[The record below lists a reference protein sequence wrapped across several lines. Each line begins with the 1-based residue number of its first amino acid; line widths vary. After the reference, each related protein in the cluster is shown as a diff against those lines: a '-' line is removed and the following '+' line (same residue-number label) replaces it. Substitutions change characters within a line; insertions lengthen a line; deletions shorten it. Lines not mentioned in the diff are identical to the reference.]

1 MCSPL
6 NGYFCQLVVAVSA
19 LKRYDH
25 LRLHACDFANYAR
38 RCTQANRV
46 TIPQC
51 MWIGQSWNSY
61 WRLTVNIKCWVV
73 LCSVSFL
80 IVLSNLEIHNTTIH
94 AVLLPLSFLQQL
106 TSLSLSLCP
115 QDSADTSPVLGQP
128 IKFEWSCCCQLPL
141 RSCKEVKG
149 SEPRGWY
156 IGMEVRWLKRGEK
169 WARKCVF
176 FWCGLR

>member
-6 NGYFCQLVVAVSA
+6 NGYFCQLVVAISA

-51 MWIGQSWNSY
+51 MWIGQSWNSCY

-73 LCSVSFL
+73 LCCVSFL

-106 TSLSLSLCP
+106 TSLSLSL
-115 QDSADTSPVLGQP
+115 SALRTVLTPVQFLVSQSNLSDPAAASFLSAHVKRLKVQSPGDD
-128 IKFEWSCCCQLPL
+128 I
-141 RSCKEVKG
+141 
-149 SEPRGWY
+149 
-156 IGMEVRWLKRGEK
+156 
-169 WARKCVF
+169 
-176 FWCGLR
+176 